1 MKGLTIRRPALIVLL
16 FVLLAGARESVAQI
30 PGCDLSKQFRLELV
44 TASHWRLTGE
54 VEIDCGGQKFFANQ
68 VDVYTD
74 TNLLTAEGNVVFQT
88 DDARISADRVEF
100 NMADGTGAFHVASG
114 LASLGERADRSMF
127 GTLEPDVY
135 FYGDRIDL
143 LGNGRY
149 KLTSGGFTTCVQPT
163 PRWEVVSGSA
173 TISVGD
179 YAILRNAVIRV
190 KDVPVFYLPILYY
203 PIQDDDRATGF
214 LLPTYG
220 NSTYRGQSV
229 SNAFFWAVNRSQDV
243 TMFHDWMFSRG
254 QGTGAEYRYQA
265 SAVSGGQ
272 LRGYWLSETASVL
285 ETPSGPVDT
294 PDRRAYDVNGSLT
307 QSLPGRL
314 VARARVDYF
323 SDIEVQQ
330 LYNYDVFRATST
342 QRSVDGNVS
351 GSWGG
356 WNVAGSFRRT
366 ELFHTADQ
374 SIVAGQAPGLT
385 AGLSSRRIGGLPVF
399 VSLQGDA
406 GRSLYQEHR
415 ADEVIDRSL
424 NRVDLV
430 PQLRAPLLNA
440 PFLSMTGNL
449 TYRYTWYSQSLDEDN
464 EQVPVGL
471 ARQYAQMGAEIVGPV
486 FSRVFTPNNAIA
498 DRLKHIIEPAFSVQ
512 RTTSI
517 DNQDRVAL
525 IGSSYDFVVGGA
537 TRISYGLTNRVLVRK
552 DPVGED
558 AEAQQSSAP
567 RELLSLTVQQSYY
580 TDDRA
585 SQFDQ
590 SFASSLTGRRPS
602 RLSPLQ
608 AILRASPTSTI
619 SNAIRLE
626 LDPEDYTLQ
635 SLSASVDARSQPA
648 DASLTW
654 SRRRRTE
661 TVFDNV
667 LQGRSRLRLRD
678 GRLGGSTSF
687 YWDVTRQT
695 LVEQRWIG
703 FYNAQCCGIA
713 VEYQAY
719 SFAHTS
725 IPIRSDRRFNLT
737 FTLAGIGTFSNFFGT
752 FGGSRF

>member
-1 MKGLTIRRPALIVLL
+1 MVRLTRRLPFLFVLGL
-16 FVLLAGARESVAQI
+16 VLLAGAGESAAQI

-44 TASHWRLTGE
+44 AANHWRLTGQ
-54 VEIDCGGQKFFANQ
+54 VEIECGGQKFFANQ

-74 TNLLTAEGNVVFQT
+74 TSLLTAEGNVVFQT
-88 DDARISADRVEF
+88 ADARIAADRVDF
-100 NMADGTGAFHVASG
+100 NMADRTGAFYEASG

-127 GTLEPDVY
+127 GTLEPDIY

-149 KLTSGGFTTCVQPT
+149 RLTSGGFTTCVQPT

-190 KDVPVFYLPILYY
+190 KNVPVFYLPVLYY

-229 SNAFFWAVNRSQDV
+229 SNAFFWAINRSQDA

-254 QGTGAEYRYQA
+254 QGVGTEYRYQA
-265 SAVSGGQ
+265 SPTSSGQ
-272 LRGYWLSETASVL
+272 LRGYWLTEKVSVL

-294 PDRRAYDVNGSLT
+294 PDRQSYEVNGSLS
-307 QSLPGRL
+307 QELPGRL
-314 VARARVDYF
+314 MARARVDYF
-323 SDIEVQQ
+323 SDIDVRQ
-330 LYNYDVFRATST
+330 LYNHDVYRATST
-342 QRSVDGNVS
+342 QRSIEGMVS
-351 GSWGG
+351 GAWGG
-356 WNVAGSFRRT
+356 WNVAGNFQRR
-366 ELFHTADQ
+366 ELFYSTDQ
-374 SIVAGQAPGLT
+374 SIIAGQAPGLT
-385 AGLSSRRIGGLPVF
+385 ASLSSSRIGRLPLF
-399 VSLQGDA
+399 VSLQSDA
-406 GRSLYQEHR
+406 GRSLYEEHR
-415 ADEVIDRSL
+415 GDEVVDRSL
-424 NRVDLV
+424 NRVDLI

-440 PFLSMTGNL
+440 PFLAVTGNL
-449 TYRYTWYSQSLDEDN
+449 TYRYTWYSQSLDEAN

-486 FSRVFTPNNAIA
+486 FSRVFTPNNRIA
-498 DRLKHIIEPAFSVQ
+498 DRLKHIIEPSFALQ

-525 IGSSYDFVVGGA
+525 LGSSYDFVVGGA
-537 TRISYGLTNRVLVRK
+537 TRLNYALTNRVLVRK
-552 DPVGED
+552 EPAGED
-558 AEAQQSSAP
+558 ASQQSAAP

-580 TDDRA
+580 TDDLA
-585 SQFDQ
+585 SQFDRN
-590 SFASSLTGRRPS
+590 FASSFGARRPS

-619 SNAIRLE
+619 SNAVRAE
-626 LDPEDYTLQ
+626 FDPDDYSLQ
-635 SLSASVDARSQPA
+635 ALSAGVDVRSQPA
-648 DASLTW
+648 EASLTW

-661 TVFDNV
+661 STYDNV
-667 LQGRSRLRLRD
+667 LQGSSRLNLRE
-678 GRLGGSTSF
+678 GRLGGTASF
-687 YWDVTRQT
+687 FWDITRQT
-695 LVEQRWIG
+695 LIEQRWIG

-713 VEYQAY
+713 FEYQAY
-719 SFAHTS
+719 SFENTS
-725 IPIRSDRRFNLT
+725 IPIRSDRRFNLS

-752 FGGSRF
+752 FGGSRQ